1 MDSYL
6 ERLRQAVTSAAS
18 GMTIEEL
25 TRRPEGKWSAAEVLE
40 HLYLTY
46 TGTQK
51 AFERCLKA
59 GKPLGGVPTFRQRVS
74 TAAVT
79 TFGYFPKG
87 RKSPDQVFPRG
98 QSAEKI
104 VAEIGPQIVAMD
116 KAIAQCEERYGSR
129 VKSPRPPGARASD
142 GAAVAKI
149 SPGPRTPS
157 REANSRTKK
166 ITLTG
171 GARFLA
177 SFARSGSLR
186 CGLIGLR
193 EADVGRKIPK
203 RAHVQRYR

>member
-6 ERLRQAVTSAAS
+6 ESLRQAVTSATS
-18 GMTIEEL
+18 GMTIEDL
-25 TRRPEGKWSAAEVLE
+25 SRRPEGKWSAAEVLE

-59 GKPLGGVPTFRQRVS
+59 GKPLGGVPSFKQRMS

-79 TFGYFPKG
+79 EFGYFPTG

-129 VKSPRPPGARASD
+129 VKVLDHPVLGPLTARQWR
-142 GAAVAKI
+142 K
-149 SPGPRTPS
+149 
-157 REANSRTKK
+157 
-166 ITLTG
+166 
-171 GARFLA
+171 FHLA
-177 SFARSGSLR
+177 HGRHHVKQILERKSSF
-186 CGLIGLR
+186 
-193 EADVGRKIPK
+193 
-203 RAHVQRYR
+203 